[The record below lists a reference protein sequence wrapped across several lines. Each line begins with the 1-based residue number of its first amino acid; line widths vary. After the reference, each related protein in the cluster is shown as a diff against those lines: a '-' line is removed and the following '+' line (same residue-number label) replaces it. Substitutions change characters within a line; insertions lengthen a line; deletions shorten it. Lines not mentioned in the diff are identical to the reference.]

1 MKKII
6 IACLAL
12 VLCAALTAPVYA
24 DVWIPPTDGGGYNE
38 ALTQLPHSG
47 EAAEPLNVFLS
58 NCVSTGLTD
67 FDAGTDDD
75 AVVSAVLKYLELH
88 PDRYPGS
95 VAAYTAADG
104 TACMRI
110 DAGAFEACANSL
122 FGRSIRAEDCPGYAD
137 GSIYVTA
144 ADFGTPV
151 QWVALAEF
159 VEYLGA
165 GGYHVYFRIY
175 EIVGDV
181 ENPYALTDPDETE
194 GLRDAGYGAVELTL
208 CCSPDTTDFSVS
220 DFSLDRMFCDADLP
234 AVAENLPAEPEEA
247 PAVTAPNVPSAE
259 PETGTASASGGLTGK
274 AVTILVIVVALLA
287 VGAAAAIIVVWRKK
301 R

>member
-24 DVWIPPTDGGGYNE
+24 DVWIPPTDDGGYNE
-38 ALTQLPHSG
+38 SLTKLPQSG

-58 NCVSTGLTD
+58 DCVSTGLTD

-208 CCSPDTTDFSVS
+208 CTDPDATEFDVS
-220 DFSLDRMFCDADLP
+220 DFSLDSLFCDTDLP

-247 PAVTAPNVPSAE
+247 PAVTAPAAPSAE
-259 PETGTASASGGLTGK
+259 PEADAPSASGGLTGR

-287 VGAAAAIIVVWRKK
+287 AGAAAAIIVLWRKK

>member
-24 DVWIPPTDGGGYNE
+24 DVWIPPTDDGGYNE

-88 PDRYPGS
+88 PDLYPGS

-110 DAGAFEACANSL
+110 DAGAFEACASSL

-144 ADFGTPV
+144 PDFGAPV
-151 QWVALAEF
+151 QRVALAEF

-165 GGYHVYFRIY
+165 GSYHVYFRVY
-175 EIVGDV
+175 EIEGDV
-181 ENPYALTDPDETE
+181 DNPYALTDPDETE
-194 GLRDAGYGAVELTL
+194 GLREVGSGTVELAFGGD
-208 CCSPDTTDFSVS
+208 PDATEFDVS
-220 DFSLDRMFCDADLP
+220 DFSLDSLFCDTDLP
-234 AVAENLPAEPEEA
+234 AVAENLPAEPMEVPVVAA
-247 PAVTAPNVPSAE
+247 PAVPSTE
-259 PETGTASASGGLTGK
+259 PEVDAPSASGGLTGK
-274 AVTILVIVVALLA
+274 AVTILVIVVVLLA
-287 VGAAAAIIVVWRKK
+287 AGAAAAIIVLWRKK